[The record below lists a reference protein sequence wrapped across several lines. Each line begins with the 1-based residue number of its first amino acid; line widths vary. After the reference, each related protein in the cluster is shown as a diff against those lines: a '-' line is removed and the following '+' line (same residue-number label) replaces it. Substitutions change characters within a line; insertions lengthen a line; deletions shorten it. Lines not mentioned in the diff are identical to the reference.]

1 MQIDLLA
8 LQYFERASAWCVRA
22 CLRYKG
28 GAEGN
33 RWVRGKRG
41 ERREKGGREEILYGV
56 KEGRM
61 DGWLGRWMG

>member
-1 MQIDLLA
+1 M
-8 LQYFERASAWCVRA
+8 RA
-22 CLRYKG
+22 CLRCKG

-41 ERREKGGREEILYGV
+41 ERREKGGREEILYGE

-61 DGWLGRWMG
+61 NRWLGKWMG